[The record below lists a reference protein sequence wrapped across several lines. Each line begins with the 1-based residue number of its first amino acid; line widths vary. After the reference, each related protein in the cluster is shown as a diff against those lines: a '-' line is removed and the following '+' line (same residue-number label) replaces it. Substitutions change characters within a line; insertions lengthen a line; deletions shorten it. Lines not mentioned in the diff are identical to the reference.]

1 MESKFGYQ
9 LSEQAKADFEDIVS
23 YIAAE
28 LSNPKAATDFADRLV
43 KAIDEVRTFPE
54 SGSLVINEFL
64 TVKNIRKKKVGNYIL
79 KFKIYPRN
87 LKIYRI
93 VTKQDI

>member
-54 SGSLVINEFL
+54 SGSLVINEFFDSQKCQKEKGGKL
-64 TVKNIRKKKVGNYIL
+64 YFEI
-79 KFKIYPRN
+79 
-87 LKIYRI
+87 
-93 VTKQDI
+93 